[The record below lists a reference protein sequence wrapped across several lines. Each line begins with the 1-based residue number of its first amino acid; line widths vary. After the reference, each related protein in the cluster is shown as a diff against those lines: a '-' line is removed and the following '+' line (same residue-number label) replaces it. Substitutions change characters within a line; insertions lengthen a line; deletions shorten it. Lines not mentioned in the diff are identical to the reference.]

1 MTCVYAKRHHTP
13 IRALVPLCRPLT
25 PSPLLRIIITTTTM
39 ITTVVITAIITTIVI
54 TAIIITIVITAIIIT
69 TTTIIIPK
77 AGFEALMA
85 RDRAISEA
93 AERARR
99 GGSSKDMTLAA
110 DQTTYLADQKVPI
123 TESNTKY
130 TRDPALSTRILAIF
144 NGRSADG
151 LAENAGF
158 LSSASTDNDVVGVV
172 VGTTSYYYESGGQI
186 YDTGVMTGSSDGAPF
201 EFAVS
206 NVQTYAGYVVH
217 IGCLTE
223 GSIAVGT
230 DTVLTVDYERRD
242 KVAPNHTMTHVLN
255 HALREVL
262 TKSDPSAA
270 IDQKGSLVDDCKLR
284 FDFSWGKALSTQQS
298 AEVED
303 LVNKCIQASHPVYA
317 EVVPLKDATEIS
329 ALRAVFGERYPD
341 PVRVISVGADISEL
355 LSNPKDAKWG
365 QFSIEFCGGTH
376 LGNTGD
382 AAAFALVEQSP
393 VAKGVRRIVAFTG
406 DAAVSANAKADRLQ
420 AEASGLVS
428 LVGGGILAGLG
439 ASPAAIALAA
449 TVSESLKQLKLN
461 VDASQLSVV
470 RKVRIQETM
479 EQASVDV
486 RAFNK
491 RMSAAKTEAAL
502 SAITD
507 LGDFVNANATCAVAM
522 NADIQGDA
530 KLAGQLTKKFDS
542 LYKESSLF
550 LVSFD
555 AEKNKLG
562 CFTLCSKTHQ
572 GTGLD
577 GKLWCVAGMDAAGG
591 GKGGGKPA
599 GGMGFVVDA
608 RAADADAVLQA
619 AAAFAASK
627 GVTLH
632 MK

>member
-1 MTCVYAKRHHTP
+1 
-13 IRALVPLCRPLT
+13 
-25 PSPLLRIIITTTTM
+25 
-39 ITTVVITAIITTIVI
+39 
-54 TAIIITIVITAIIIT
+54 
-69 TTTIIIPK
+69 
-77 AGFEALMA
+77 MA